1 MSAKGWGR
9 GALAAARRLYLGMT
23 PLPPDSPIVT
33 GLLAYG
39 MSGKLFHAPF
49 LALHPGFELRAVV
62 ERHEQRM
69 AADYPSIRSYPSTEA
84 LLADPALELVVVN
97 TPNDTHYDLT
107 RQALLAGKHVLVEK
121 PVATTVAQWH
131 ELTALAR
138 QQGRQL
144 LAYQN
149 RRWDTD
155 FGAVRRVVESG
166 QLSRLIEVHF
176 RYDRYR
182 PVLHTKIF
190 KEDGRP
196 GSGLQ
201 YDLGPHLL
209 DQAIS
214 LFGKPLSFEKTLG
227 SYRHGSQVPDHF
239 TIQLRYPQDLNVWLT
254 AGLLVADPGPAF
266 VLHGSQG
273 SYKKDRTDPQ
283 EAQLLAGIK
292 PDDPAYGRERVA
304 DQAGR
309 LVLADPA
316 GQNRVLPPVADAAAP
331 STYMGLF
338 EAVYQAIRH
347 GQPYPITEEELTWQ
361 LEILE

>member
-1 MSAKGWGR
+1 
-9 GALAAARRLYLGMT
+9 MT
-23 PLPPDSPIVT
+23 PTSSDLPIVT

-39 MSGKLFHAPF
+39 MSGKVFHAPF
-49 LALHPGFELRAVV
+49 LALHPGFELRAVA

-69 AADYPSIRSYPSTEA
+69 VADYPGIISCPSTEA
-84 LLADPALELVVVN
+84 LLTDPAIELVVVN
-97 TPNDTHYDLT
+97 TPNDTHYDLS
-107 RQALLAGKHVLVEK
+107 RQALLAGKHVLLEK

-138 QQGRQL
+138 QQGRRL

-166 QLSRLIEVHF
+166 QLGRLIEVHF

-182 PVLHTKIF
+182 PAIGPKVF
-190 KEDGRP
+190 KETDRP
-196 GSGLQ
+196 GAGLLF
-201 YDLGPHLL
+201 DLGPHLV

-227 SYRHGSQVPDHF
+227 RHRYGTQVPDYF
-239 TIQLRYPQDLNVWLT
+239 AIQLHYPHDLNVWLT
-254 AGLLVADPGPAF
+254 AGMLVADPGPAF
-266 VLHGSQG
+266 VLHGTLG
-273 SYKKDRTDPQ
+273 SYRKDRTDPQ

-292 PDDPAYGRERVA
+292 PDNPAYGHERVA
-304 DQAGR
+304 DQPGR

-316 GQNRVLPPVADAAAP
+316 GHNHLLPPLADVAAP
-331 STYMGLF
+331 SSYLGLF

-347 GQPYPITEEELTWQ
+347 GQPYPITDEELEWQ
-361 LEILE
+361 LEVIA

>member
-1 MSAKGWGR
+1 MQEIGFAILGAGMVARYHATAIERTTGARLVAVGR
-9 GALAAARRLYLGMT
+9 SDPARAEETAAQFGVPCMTDYAALLARADVDAVCICTPSGLHAQQTIAAAR
-23 PLPPDSPIVT
+23 
-33 GLLAYG
+33 
-39 MSGKLFHAPF
+39 
-49 LALHPGFELRAVV
+49 
-62 ERHEQRM
+62 
-69 AADYPSIRSYPSTEA
+69 
-84 LLADPALELVVVN
+84 
-97 TPNDTHYDLT
+97 
-107 RQALLAGKHVLVEK
+107 AGKHVLVEK

-155 FGAVRRVVESG
+155 FGAVRRIVKSG
-166 QLSRLIEVHF
+166 QLGRLIEVHF

-182 PVLHTKIF
+182 PALHTKVF

-196 GSGLQ
+196 GSGLLF
-201 YDLGPHLL
+201 DLGPHLV
-209 DQAIS
+209 DQAIA

-227 SYRHGSQVPDHF
+227 SYRHGSQVPDYF
-239 TIQLRYPQDLNVWLT
+239 TIQLRYPHGLNVWLT

-266 VLHGSQG
+266 VLHGTQG
-273 SYKKDRTDPQ
+273 SYTKDRTDPQ

-292 PDDPAYGRERVA
+292 PNDPAYGRERVA
-304 DQAGR
+304 DQPGR

-316 GQNRVLPPVADAAAP
+316 GHNRVLPPVADVAAP
-331 STYMGLF
+331 GNYLGLF
-338 EAVYQAIRH
+338 EDVYQAIRH
-347 GQPYPITEEELTWQ
+347 GQPYPITDEELEWQ

>member
-1 MSAKGWGR
+1 
-9 GALAAARRLYLGMT
+9 MT
-23 PLPPDSPIVT
+23 PSDSPIVT

-49 LALHPGFELRAVV
+49 LALHPGFALRAVA
-62 ERHEQRM
+62 ERHTPRM
-69 AADYPSIRSYPSTEA
+69 AADYPGIVSYPSTEA
-84 LLADPALELVVVN
+84 LFADPTIELVVVN
-97 TPNDTHYDLT
+97 TPNDTHYDLA

-121 PVATTVAQWH
+121 PVATTVAEWQA
-131 ELTALAR
+131 LMTLAR

-155 FGAVRRVVESG
+155 FGAVRRIVKSG
-166 QLSRLIEVHF
+166 QLGRLIEGHF

-182 PVLHTKIF
+182 PALHTKVF

-196 GSGLQ
+196 GSGLLF
-201 YDLGPHLL
+201 DLGPHLV

-214 LFGKPLSFEKTLG
+214 LFGKPLSFEKTMG
-227 SYRHGSQVPDHF
+227 SFRYGSRVPDHF
-239 TIQLRYPQDLNVWLT
+239 TIQLRYPQGLNVWLT

-266 VLHGSQG
+266 VLHGTLG
-273 SYKKDRTDPQ
+273 SYQKDRTDPQ
-283 EAQLLAGIK
+283 EAQLLADIK
-292 PDDPAYGRERVA
+292 PDDPAYGRERLA
-304 DQAGR
+304 DQPGR

-316 GQNRVLPPVADAAAP
+316 GHNRVLPPVADVAAP
-331 STYMGLF
+331 GNYLGLF

-347 GQPYPITEEELTWQ
+347 GQPYPITDEELEWQ
-361 LEILE
+361 LEILA

>member
-1 MSAKGWGR
+1 MMPS
-9 GALAAARRLYLGMT
+9 
-23 PLPPDSPIVT
+23 PDSPIAT

-49 LALHPGFELRAVV
+49 LDLHPGFALCAVA
-62 ERHEQRM
+62 ERTQQRM
-69 AADYPSIRSYPSTEA
+69 AADYPSVRSYPSTEA

-121 PVATTVAQWH
+121 PVATSVAEWR
-131 ELTALAR
+131 ELASLAR

-166 QLSRLIEVHF
+166 QLGRLIEVHF
-176 RYDRYR
+176 RFDRFR
-182 PVLHTKIF
+182 PLLHTKVF

-196 GSGLQ
+196 GSGVI

-214 LFGKPLSFEKTLG
+214 LFGRPESFEKTTG
-227 SYRHGSQVPDHF
+227 RYRQGSQVDDFF
-239 TIQLRYPQDLNVWLT
+239 TIQLRYPQGLTVWVT
-254 AGLLVADPGPAF
+254 SSLLVADPGPAF
-266 VLHGSQG
+266 ILHGTLG

-283 EAQLLAGIK
+283 EAQLLAGTK
-292 PDDPAYGRERVA
+292 PTDDTYGRE
-304 DQAGR
+304 QPGQEGY
-309 LVLADPA
+309 LTLADPA
-316 GQNRVLPPVADAAAP
+316 GHNRLLPPRADAATPA
-331 STYMGLF
+331 TYMDLF
-338 EAVYQAIRH
+338 EAVHQAIRH
-347 GQPYPITEEELTWQ
+347 GQPYPVKEEELEWQ
-361 LEILE
+361 LEIITR

>member
-1 MSAKGWGR
+1 MIPTSS
-9 GALAAARRLYLGMT
+9 
-23 PLPPDSPIVT
+23 DSPIVT

-62 ERHEQRM
+62 ERHEPRM
-69 AADYPSIRSYPSTEA
+69 AADYPGISSYPSTEA
-84 LLADPALELVVVN
+84 LLADPAIELVVVN

-138 QQGRQL
+138 QQGHQL

-166 QLSRLIEVHF
+166 QLGRLIEVHF

-182 PVLHTKIF
+182 PAIGPKVF
-190 KEDGRP
+190 KETDRP
-196 GSGLQ
+196 GAGLLF
-201 YDLGPHLL
+201 DLGPHLL

-227 SYRHGSQVPDHF
+227 SYRYGSLVPDHF
-239 TIQLRYPQDLNVWLT
+239 TIQLRYPQGLNVWLT
-254 AGLLVADPGPAF
+254 AGLLVADPGLAF
-266 VLHGSQG
+266 VLHGTLG
-273 SYKKDRTDPQ
+273 SYQKDRTDPQ
-283 EAQLLAGIK
+283 EAQLLAGLK
-292 PDDPAYGRERVA
+292 PDNPAYGRERVA
-304 DQAGR
+304 DQSGR

-316 GQNRVLPPVADAAAP
+316 SHGRVLPPVADVAAP
-331 STYMGLF
+331 GNYLGLF

-347 GQPYPITEEELTWQ
+347 GQPYPITDEELTWQ

>member
-1 MSAKGWGR
+1 
-9 GALAAARRLYLGMT
+9 MT
-23 PLPPDSPIVT
+23 PSVDSPIAA

-49 LALHPGFELRAVV
+49 LAAHPGFALRAVV
-62 ERHEQRM
+62 ERTQQRM
-69 AADYPSIRSYPSTEA
+69 AADYPHIVSYPSTET

-121 PVATTVAQWH
+121 PVATSVAEW
-131 ELTALAR
+131 LALSALAQ

-155 FGAVRRVVESG
+155 FAAVRRVVESG
-166 QLSRLIEVHF
+166 QLGRLIEVHVRFDRF
-176 RYDRYR
+176 R
-182 PVLHTKIF
+182 PALHTKLF

-196 GSGLQ
+196 GSGVI

-209 DQAIS
+209 DQVIA
-214 LFGKPLSFEKTLG
+214 LFGKPLSFTKATDC
-227 SYRHGSQVPDHF
+227 YRAGSQVNDFF
-239 TIQLRYPQDLNVWLT
+239 TLHLRYPQGLNVWVT
-254 AGLLVADPGPAF
+254 SSLLVADPGPAF
-266 VLHGSQG
+266 TLHGTKG

-283 EAQLLAGIK
+283 EAQLLAGMK
-292 PDDPAYGRERVA
+292 PTDPAYGHEQA
-304 DQAGR
+304 SQAGR
-309 LVLADPA
+309 LTLTDST
-316 GQNRVLPPVADAAAP
+316 GHHVLPTIADEAAP
-331 STYMGLF
+331 ASYMGLF

-347 GQPYPITEEELTWQ
+347 GQPYPIREEELTWQ
-361 LEILE
+361 LAMLECSPVG

>member
-1 MSAKGWGR
+1 
-9 GALAAARRLYLGMT
+9 MT
-23 PLPPDSPIVT
+23 LTSPNSPIVT

-49 LALHPGFELRAVV
+49 LALHPGFQLRAVV
-62 ERHEQRM
+62 ERHEPRM
-69 AADYPSIRSYPSTEA
+69 AADYPGISSYPSTEA
-84 LLADPALELVVVN
+84 LLADPAIELVVVN

-107 RQALLAGKHVLVEK
+107 RQALLTGKHVLAEK

-166 QLSRLIEVHF
+166 QLGRLIEVYF

-182 PVLHTKIF
+182 PAIGPKVF
-190 KEDGRP
+190 KETDRP
-196 GSGLQ
+196 GAGLLF
-201 YDLGPHLL
+201 DLGPHLL
-209 DQAIS
+209 DQTIS

-227 SYRHGSQVPDHF
+227 RYRYGSLVPDHF
-239 TIQLRYPQDLNVWLT
+239 TIQLRYPHDLNVWLT
-254 AGLLVADPGPAF
+254 AGLLVADPGPAY
-266 VLHGSQG
+266 VLHGTLG

-283 EAQLLAGIK
+283 EAQLLAGLK
-292 PDDPAYGRERVA
+292 PNNPAYGCERVA
-304 DQAGR
+304 DQSGR

-316 GQNRVLPPVADAAAP
+316 GHSRVLPPVADVAAP
-331 STYMGLF
+331 STYMDLF

-347 GQPYPITEEELTWQ
+347 GQPYPITNEELTWQ
-361 LEILE
+361 LEVIA

>member
-1 MSAKGWGR
+1 
-9 GALAAARRLYLGMT
+9 MT
-23 PLPPDSPIVT
+23 PSSDSPIGA

-49 LALHPGFELRAVV
+49 LAAHSGFDLRAVV

-69 AADYPSIRSYPSTEA
+69 ATDYPSIVSYPSTEA
-84 LLADPALELVVVN
+84 LLADSGIELVVVN
-97 TPNDTHYDLT
+97 TPNDTHHDLT

-121 PVATTVAQWH
+121 PVATIVAEWQ

-138 QQGRQL
+138 QQGCHL

-166 QLSRLIEVHF
+166 QLGQLIEVHIRF
-176 RYDRYR
+176 DRFR
-182 PVLHTKIF
+182 PVLHTKLF

-196 GSGLQ
+196 GSGVI

-209 DQAIS
+209 DQAIA
-214 LFGKPLSFEKTLG
+214 LFGKPLSFEKTTG
-227 SYRHGSQVPDHF
+227 CYRVGSQVDDFF
-239 TIQLRYPQDLNVWLT
+239 TIQLRYPQGLNVWVT
-254 AGLLVADPGPAF
+254 SSLLVADPGPAF
-266 VLHGSQG
+266 ILHGTQG

-283 EAQLLAGIK
+283 EAQLLAGVK
-292 PDDPAYGRERVA
+292 PTDPAYGREDA
-304 DQAGR
+304 AAQAGR

-316 GQNRVLPPVADAAAP
+316 GHNRLLPPAADVAAP
-331 STYMGLF
+331 STYLGLF
-338 EAVYQAIRH
+338 EAVYQTIRH
-347 GQPYPITEEELTWQ
+347 QQPYPITDEELTWQ
-361 LEILE
+361 LEILA

>member
-1 MSAKGWGR
+1 
-9 GALAAARRLYLGMT
+9 MT
-23 PLPPDSPIVT
+23 PSSDSPIGA

-49 LALHPGFELRAVV
+49 LAAHPGFELRAVV

-69 AADYPSIRSYPSTEA
+69 AADYPSIISYPSIEA
-84 LLADPALELVVVN
+84 LLKDPGIELVVVN
-97 TPNDTHYDLT
+97 TPNDTHYDLS

-121 PVATTVAQWH
+121 PVATTVAQWQ
-131 ELTALAR
+131 ELSALAR
-138 QQGRQL
+138 QQGRHL

-155 FGAVRRVVESG
+155 FGAVRRVVGSG
-166 QLSRLIEVHF
+166 QLGRLIEVHF

-182 PVLHTKIF
+182 PVLHTKVF

-196 GSGLQ
+196 GSGLL

-227 SYRHGSQVPDHF
+227 SYRSGTQVPDHF
-239 TIQLRYPQDLNVWLT
+239 TIQLRYPHGLNVWLT

-266 VLHGSQG
+266 ILHGTQG

-283 EAQLLAGIK
+283 EPQLLAGTK
-292 PDDPAYGRERVA
+292 PTDPVYGHE
-304 DQAGR
+304 QPGQEGH
-309 LVLADPA
+309 LTLADPA
-316 GQNRVLPPVADAAAP
+316 GHNHLLPPVADAAAP
-331 STYMGLF
+331 ASYMGLF
-338 EAVYQAIRH
+338 EAVYQTIRH
-347 GQPYPITEEELTWQ
+347 GQAYPIREEELTWQ
-361 LEILE
+361 LEILNAEPARQLAG